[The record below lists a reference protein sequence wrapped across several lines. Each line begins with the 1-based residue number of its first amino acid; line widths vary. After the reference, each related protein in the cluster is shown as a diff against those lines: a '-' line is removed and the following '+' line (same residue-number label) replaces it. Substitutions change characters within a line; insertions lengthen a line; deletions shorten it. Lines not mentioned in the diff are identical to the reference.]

1 MSGLIIPIKYRIES
15 PSQGTKVG
23 KRSMHTN
30 CERRKN
36 CPYSQITKSYMWKI
50 PENLQKSY
58 LNYVGLAGLQDTKSI
73 YKIIVFLC
81 IYNEQLEIR
90 ILKNPNRIMKSKYL
104 EWYCY
109 IIEAENRFNT
119 MNKSIILKTILC
131 LMRTSYLMII
141 N

>member
-1 MSGLIIPIKYRIES
+1 
-15 PSQGTKVG
+15 
-23 KRSMHTN
+23 
-30 CERRKN
+30 
-36 CPYSQITKSYMWKI
+36 MWKI